1 MMFDFLLVFNLVVVV
16 LYSLLFGSFLGVV
29 IDRSISGDQFFKGR
43 SVCDHCKHLLNPIDL
58 IPLFS
63 FLKTKGNCRYC
74 GAKIS
79 KWLLVYELG
88 TLVFNLLIYF
98 FVIYWFALGGIE
110 STFVFVFAN
119 VLWAIF
125 LSDARYMLV
134 PDFFFYIL
142 VFVYLVYFAFYYLGF
157 EFVLANTFLGDHLY
171 RFYGFMAMLIFFGGI
186 YFFSKGKAMGFADVM
201 LSTILAYVAGF
212 RYSIAM
218 WILSFYFGTIFAICL
233 MAFKKKTF
241 KGQIPFGPFIILGFF
256 ATFILGNA
264 LLRIYG
270 I

>member
-98 FVIYWFALGGIE
+98 FCDL
-110 STFVFVFAN
+110 
-119 VLWAIF
+119 
-125 LSDARYMLV
+125 
-134 PDFFFYIL
+134 
-142 VFVYLVYFAFYYLGF
+142 
-157 EFVLANTFLGDHLY
+157 LAYAWWY
-171 RFYGFMAMLIFFGGI
+171 RI
-186 YFFSKGKAMGFADVM
+186 YFCLCFCKCFVGD
-201 LSTILAYVAGF
+201 
-212 RYSIAM
+212 
-218 WILSFYFGTIFAICL
+218 IFI
-233 MAFKKKTF
+233 
-241 KGQIPFGPFIILGFF
+241 
-256 ATFILGNA
+256 
-264 LLRIYG
+264 
-270 I
+270 